1 MPEHATNGKRW
12 DHWPEDREVG
22 MRSRLRSLFAPTD
35 AGDAV
40 AERIAV
46 HGRELEA
53 RSSEIQTAAGE
64 LEVRESRARE
74 MHAKVERVLREG
86 SAELDARQAELDA
99 RAAELDRREAALAE
113 SERRVEDRRRELG
126 AVELR
131 GAALA
136 RREDA
141 IDTREKEL
149 DLRAETLDELAQRL
163 ESLPTIGVAEH
174 RVAHEKAHVLFLAGE
189 RYRLLER
196 EGPAPRP
203 GSEVELD
210 DGRYRCVR
218 VTASPL
224 PSDLRRCALL
234 EQVLEQ

>member
-1 MPEHATNGKRW
+1 
-12 DHWPEDREVG
+12 

-35 AGDAV
+35 AGDAA

-53 RSSEIQTAAGE
+53 RSSELRTAADE
-64 LEVRESRARE
+64 LELRESRARE
-74 MHAKVERVLREG
+74 MHARVERVLREG
-86 SAELDARQAELDA
+86 SAELDVRQAELDV
-99 RAAELDRREAALAE
+99 RQAELDRREAALAQ

-131 GAALA
+131 GAALT

-141 IDTREKEL
+141 ISSRETEL

-163 ESLPTIGVAEH
+163 QSLPTSGVVRD
-174 RVAHEKAHVLFLAGE
+174 RVGREDAHVLFLAGE

-196 EGPAPRP
+196 RGPAPRP
-203 GSEVELD
+203 GSEVELE
-210 DGRYRCVR
+210 DGRYRCMR
-218 VTASPL
+218 VIGSPL
-224 PSDLRRCALL
+224 PSDARRCALL
-234 EQVLEQ
+234 ERVSAGGLTP